1 MASCSISLCFALS
14 TQTMLLLSPAT
25 RSSSLTSPRQD
36 ASRELSRLTKIRRN
50 RGCMLNTIVFINALS
65 AGNDGDST
73 RQDIHGREA
82 GKGFPLEIK
91 HEEAQDGVWI
101 RYFYHG
107 GKLTR
112 DGRLI
117 RLMLNS
123 DDAEHG
129 NVKATQV
136 IDLLQQENIDLRRFC
151 PHAYDRDLEAWAP
164 LSGETTFSIA
174 EEGPQRI
181 DVQLF
186 TSAAIPGSNSSERNL
201 DESDFCSIG
210 VFGAKSEKNLGTL
223 WRSGYQL
230 GAAEVFVIGERFRT
244 ESKKRQKD
252 KLLRV
257 KQNLG
262 RSRMLRS
269 DDSIPLH
276 EFQDWNAFTETL
288 PAHTCLV
295 AVEMGGTS
303 LDTFEHP
310 ERAIYILGSEDTG
323 LPQAVMQACDA
334 VVELPAVRTAS
345 FNVAVA
351 GSIVLYDRLVKRGKT
366 ACQ

>member
-1 MASCSISLCFALS
+1 
-14 TQTMLLLSPAT
+14 
-25 RSSSLTSPRQD
+25 
-36 ASRELSRLTKIRRN
+36 
-50 RGCMLNTIVFINALS
+50 MLNTIVFINALS

-276 EFQDWNAFTETL
+276 EFQGPAQMVLFFLLFLPHSALALCVCVSSALKVTRLICHPPHVWMRASLGALTTAGLRGEQTGTRSLRRCPLTPASLLSRWEGRPSTPSSTQNA
-288 PAHTCLV
+288 PS
-295 AVEMGGTS
+295 TS
-303 LDTFEHP
+303 WGPRT
-310 ERAIYILGSEDTG
+310 RAYLR
-323 LPQAVMQACDA
+323 Q
-334 VVELPAVRTAS
+334 
-345 FNVAVA
+345 
-351 GSIVLYDRLVKRGKT
+351 
-366 ACQ
+366 